1 MLSFIK
7 NEANF
12 KYKEIP
18 GIRIPTEQ
26 LREKKKKKTETSSV
40 HKNTGKGMLL
50 EKQGGKA

>member
-26 LREKKKKKTETSSV
+26 LREKIKKTATSSV